1 MTNINNMLFNIRN
14 QAPALLQ
21 VGGGKTENYQNLASL
36 TDSLW
41 GKSELM
47 GSGGG
52 KAQDM
57 VHLAYQNIGR
67 KVVSEMAALT
77 AEAIQAEPGLD
88 NDYLIAVFENE
99 SGRETRVY
107 RRSEIL
113 AAFDGLEKAVLETQM
128 AADPLQV
135 FSSAKGWPP
144 ASNDPA
150 CRKLASQL
158 DGFLKT
164 NAKTIGTLKKAGY
177 DPFGEHQGSSA
188 LQKAMSKSSAS

>member
-1 MTNINNMLFNIRN
+1 MSTINNMLFNIRN

-36 TDSLW
+36 SGSLW
-41 GKSELM
+41 GNSELM
-47 GSGGG
+47 GSGRD
-52 KAQDM
+52 KSQDM
-57 VHLAYQNIGR
+57 VFLAYQKIGQ

-99 SGRETRVY
+99 NGRESRVY

-113 AAFDGLEKAVLETQM
+113 AGFDGLEKAVLETQM
-128 AADPLQV
+128 AADPLQA

-144 ASNDPA
+144 SSSDPA

-158 DGFLKT
+158 DSFLKT
-164 NAKTIGTLKKAGY
+164 NAKTIGTLKNAGH
-177 DPFGEHQGSSA
+177 DPFSEHQGSSA
-188 LQKAMSKSSAS
+188 LQKAMTKSRA

>member
-1 MTNINNMLFNIRN
+1 MTTINNMLFNIRN

-36 TDSLW
+36 SDSLW
-41 GKSELM
+41 GNNSLM

-67 KVVSEMAALT
+67 KVVSEMAVLT

-88 NDYLIAVFENE
+88 NDYLIAVFDNE

-113 AAFDGLEKAVLETQM
+113 AGFDGLEKAVLETQM

-144 ASNDPA
+144 GSSDPA
-150 CRKLASQL
+150 CRKLAAQL
-158 DGFLKT
+158 DNFLKT
-164 NAKTIGTLKKAGY
+164 NAKTIGTLKNAGY
-177 DPFGEHQGSSA
+177 DPFEEHQGSSA
-188 LQKAMSKSSAS
+188 LRKALAKSNA